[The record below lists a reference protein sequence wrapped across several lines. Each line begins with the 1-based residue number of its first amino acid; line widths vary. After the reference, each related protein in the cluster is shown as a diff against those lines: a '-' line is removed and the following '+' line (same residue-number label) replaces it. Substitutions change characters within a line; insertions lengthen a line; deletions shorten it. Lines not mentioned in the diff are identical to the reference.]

1 MTADRFDSYTENVL
15 MKNGERKIKDLPE
28 ILLRKLINKWPII
41 KIEESN
47 VRQLANSLTLTRALI
62 NVGVA
67 TAFANGSY
75 ELGYFG
81 ISLGAVTDMFDGAV
95 LRVIGE
101 KHTRTYYDAGWWM
114 DLWADLGTAANVV
127 FLTALKLNGS

>member
-1 MTADRFDSYTENVL
+1 MNVDKLDSNNNEL
-15 MKNGERKIKDLPE
+15 KKDHERKIKDLPE
-28 ILLRKLINKWPII
+28 ILLRRLINNWPVI

-47 VRQLANSLTLTRALI
+47 VRQIANALTLTRALV

-81 ISLGAVTDMFDGAV
+81 LSLGVVTDMFDGAV
-95 LRVIGE
+95 LRAVGE
-101 KHTRTYYDAGWWM
+101 NNTRTYYDAGWWM
-114 DLWADLGTAANVV
+114 DLWADLGTAANFV
-127 FLTALKLNGS
+127 FLTALKLNG